1 MVVEERGTDADIV
14 PVDIRSAV
22 DLPFRLGFAIAGVA
36 LTAAESAVTIARV
49 TATSVQHEIGQAI
62 GVSGAELGGARA
74 PLALLAQLSDLMSPD
89 RPLGRL
95 IAPGGPLERL
105 VTPGGVVDRLTAKDG
120 LLEKLT
126 APGGIFDQITDENG
140 ILVRLTAKDGPLD
153 RLTRP
158 GGVVDQFTENEGI
171 LERLT
176 SEGGIVD
183 QLTAPGGLL
192 DKATEPGGALDR
204 LATDGGLR
212 VIEGNLGRGVVKVSA
227 VAPEHRSVTAPA
239 RCFDDQHD
247 LALLKVGVPAGTP
260 FFPLAA
266 QSPGHNDPTLVIGN
280 GDGAFLRPSTGR
292 LLSLDAQAGRADF
305 PPGTLELS
313 VPLVPGDSGGPV
325 INAKGEAVGVVSYIS
340 LNPRNRKVT
349 SYAVPVTLDNQ
360 LLADLRAGVKNEAPL
375 IGITTVWPGLTALNA
390 QEFAEANRI
399 LKLGLGDTPGAFF
412 TGVSPGSPAEQAG
425 LKPMRIDEV
434 KRSIVPG
441 DVVTAVN
448 GKRIL
453 NFSEFQYAVREHRP
467 GETVTLT
474 VLREGK
480 EIKLNLTLA
489 PRSRLHN

>member
-1 MVVEERGTDADIV
+1 MVVEERGTDADIA

-153 RLTRP
+153 RLTRE

-183 QLTAPGGLL
+183 QLTAPGGVLE
-192 DKATEPGGALDR
+192 KATEPGGVLDR
-204 LATDGGLR
+204 LAADGGLLDQL
-212 VIEGNLGRGVVKVSA
+212 VGENGA
-227 VAPEHRSVTAPA
+227 VERAI
-239 RCFDDQHD
+239 
-247 LALLKVGVPAGTP
+247 TP
-260 FFPLAA
+260 
-266 QSPGHNDPTLVIGN
+266 G
-280 GDGAFLRPSTGR
+280 
-292 LLSLDAQAGRADF
+292 
-305 PPGTLELS
+305 GTLDRITELTE
-313 VPLVPGDSGGPV
+313 V
-325 INAKGEAVGVVSYIS
+325 IA
-340 LNPRNRKVT
+340 
-349 SYAVPVTLDNQ
+349 
-360 LLADLRAGVKNEAPL
+360 
-375 IGITTVWPGLTALNA
+375 
-390 QEFAEANRI
+390 
-399 LKLGLGDTPGAFF
+399 
-412 TGVSPGSPAEQAG
+412 
-425 LKPMRIDEV
+425 
-434 KRSIVPG
+434 
-441 DVVTAVN
+441 
-448 GKRIL
+448 
-453 NFSEFQYAVREHRP
+453 
-467 GETVTLT
+467 
-474 VLREGK
+474 
-480 EIKLNLTLA
+480 TLA
-489 PRSRLHN
+489 PNLIAMQDTVHELAETVDLLNQTVAPLGGLADRLPKRLTRGSRNSLPSGHDPSRAPHDQL